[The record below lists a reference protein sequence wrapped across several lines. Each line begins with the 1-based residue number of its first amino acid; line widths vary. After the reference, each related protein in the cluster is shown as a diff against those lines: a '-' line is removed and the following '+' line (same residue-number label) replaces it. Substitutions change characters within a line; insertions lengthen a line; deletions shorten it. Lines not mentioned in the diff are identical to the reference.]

1 MDKSSTLPV
10 LTVKRKRGI
19 TLKRAGDA
27 RRALTTV
34 YNEHVNGDI
43 DSETAR
49 TRVYILQALMKAIEQ
64 AAVEKAIQEVREG
77 SA

>member
-1 MDKSSTLPV
+1 MDKTSTTPV
-10 LTVKRKRGI
+10 STGKKKRGI

-27 RRALTTV
+27 RRALTAV
-34 YNEHVNGDI
+34 YNEHVNGEI

-64 AAVEKAIQEVREG
+64 TAVEDALQEVREG
-77 SA
+77 NA

>member
-1 MDKSSTLPV
+1 MDKSNTLPV
-10 LTVKRKRGI
+10 LTVKKKRGI

-27 RRALTTV
+27 RRALTAV
-34 YNEHVNGDI
+34 YNAHVNGEI

-64 AAVEKAIQEVREG
+64 AAVEKALQKVREG
-77 SA
+77 NA

>member
-1 MDKSSTLPV
+1 MNKSTSPPVSTG
-10 LTVKRKRGI
+10 KKKRGV

-34 YNEHVNGDI
+34 YNEHINGDI

-49 TRVYILQALMKAIEQ
+49 TRVYIIQAVLKAIEQ
-64 AAVEKAIQEVREG
+64 TAVEDALQEVREG